1 MRLAFGIGL
10 TVVLA
15 FSAITDITAQQI
27 LLLKHN
33 HIQTRFN
40 LGDEITFELKGSRQ
54 TYKTAILAMRE
65 FDFVTM
71 QKDTIAYQEIS
82 KLKFFRPGLFRSATS
97 TLVASAAIA
106 GLGAALHKPFGD
118 KNPQAIRG
126 MYAVGI
132 LGGIT
137 GLSQIVMSRKVV
149 RLKINKRLKYISYN
163 SPLYR

>member
-1 MRLAFGIGL
+1 MLGVIGL
-10 TVVLA
+10 LSLTT
-15 FSAITDITAQQI
+15 ITTSAQQV

-33 HIQTRFN
+33 HVTSRFN

-54 TYKTAILAMRE
+54 TYKTAILVMRE

-71 QKDTIAYQEIS
+71 QKDTIAYRDIS
-82 KLKFFRPGLFRSATS
+82 KLKFFRPGLFKSATS
-97 TLVASAAIA
+97 TLVASAAIS
-106 GLGAALHKPFGD
+106 GLGAILHRPFGD

-137 GLSQIVMSRKVV
+137 GVSQILMSRRVV
-149 RLKINKRLKYISYN
+149 RLNLNKRLKYISYE